1 MFYQIDKIVAQQQ
14 CPYQIISQEKSRIGT
29 DQTLIIYIILSSRL
43 TNQGLINQP
52 SKLPIINQLTP
63 QNLVLMSKINQ
74 LI

>member
-14 CPYQIISQEKSRIGT
+14 CPYRIISQEKSRIGT

-43 TNQGLINQP
+43 TNQGLINLP